1 MKHLSLVLKAGAL
14 ILLAGATVATAQ
26 TPTVVDGGVLN
37 GASFAKG
44 QPVSPGGLVSIFGT
58 GLVSKLATADT
69 IPLSSSLGG
78 VTVTFADLPPAPLLA
93 VIPGIPGQSDDQI
106 NVQIPWE
113 IGSGTGVVN
122 VMVTTP
128 NGTSAPVAVNFA
140 PSMPGIFTS
149 AAGGQL
155 YAIAV
160 NSSDSSLAWPQ
171 GLAPSG
177 SHPAQAGDVLII
189 YATGLGAVD
198 HQPADGGI
206 SGPSVLANT
215 IATPTV
221 LFGGVPGDVLFSG
234 LAPQF
239 VGVNQLNVQVP
250 TGVTPASTVPLQIK
264 VNGVSSTNQVVV
276 AIQ

>member
-1 MKHLSLVLKAGAL
+1 MKYSLLLMAALVGA
-14 ILLAGATVATAQ
+14 AVCSAQ
-26 TPTVVDGGVLN
+26 TSPTVVEGGVLN

-44 QPVSPGGLVSIFGT
+44 QPISPGGLVSIFGT
-58 GLVSKLATADT
+58 GLVSRLATADT
-69 IPLSSSLGG
+69 IPLSNSLGG
-78 VTVTFADLPPAPLLA
+78 VSVTFSDLPPASLLA
-93 VIPGIPGQSDDQI
+93 VIPGVAGQSDDQI
-106 NVQIPWE
+106 NVQVPWQ

-122 VMVTTP
+122 VMVTTS
-128 NGTSAPVAVNFA
+128 NGISAPVAVNFA
-140 PSMPGIFTS
+140 PSMPGIFSS

-171 GLAPSG
+171 GLASSG
-177 SHPAQAGDVLII
+177 SHPAKAGDVLII

-198 HQPADGGI
+198 HTPVDGGT
-206 SGPSVLANT
+206 PSVLANT
-215 IATPTV
+215 LATPSV
-221 LFGGVPGDVLFSG
+221 MFGGVAGDVKFSG

-250 TGVTPASTVPLQIK
+250 AGVTPGSAVPIQVQ
-264 VNGVSSTNQVVV
+264 VNGFTTTNQVMV

>member
-1 MKHLSLVLKAGAL
+1 MKYLSLVVVAL
-14 ILLAGATVATAQ
+14 VGLTVCSAQ
-26 TPTVVDGGVLN
+26 TPSVVEGGVLN

-44 QPVSPGGLVSIFGT
+44 QPVSPGALVSIFGT

-69 IPLSSSLGG
+69 IPLSNSLGG
-78 VTVTFADLPPAPLLA
+78 VTVTFADLPAAPLLA
-93 VIPGIPGQSDDQI
+93 VVPGVAGQSDDQI
-106 NVQIPWE
+106 NVQLPWE

-122 VMVTTP
+122 VMVT
-128 NGTSAPVAVNFA
+128 NSKGTSAPMAVNFA
-140 PSMPGIFTS
+140 PSMPGVFTS

-171 GLAPSG
+171 GLASSG
-177 SHPAQAGDVLII
+177 SHPAKAGDVLII
-189 YATGLGAVD
+189 YATGLGQVN
-198 HQPADGGI
+198 HQPQDGGI
-206 SGPSVLANT
+206 PSQLATTVATPSVL
-215 IATPTV
+215 
-221 LFGGVPGDVLFSG
+221 FGNVEGDVQFSG

-250 TGVTPASTVPLQIK
+250 TGVTAGSAVPLQIK
-264 VNGVSSTNQVVV
+264 VNGFTSASQAVI

>member
-1 MKHLSLVLKAGAL
+1 MKHLSFSLSLV
-14 ILLAGATVATAQ
+14 LLAGATIASAQ

-78 VTVTFADLPPAPLLA
+78 VTVTFADLPAAPLLA
-93 VIPGIPGQSDDQI
+93 VIPGVPGQSSDQI

-140 PSMPGIFTS
+140 PSMPGIFTA

-171 GLAPSG
+171 GLASTG
-177 SHPAQAGDVLII
+177 SHPAKAGDVLII

-198 HQPADGGI
+198 HQPVDGGI
-206 SGPSVLANT
+206 PSVLANT

-221 LFGGVPGDVLFSG
+221 LFGGVPGDVQFSG

-250 TGVTPASTVPLQIK
+250 AGVTPSSTVPLQIK
-264 VNGVSSTNQVVV
+264 VNGFTSTNQVVI
-276 AIQ
+276 ATQ

>member
-1 MKHLSLVLKAGAL
+1 MKSSSL
-14 ILLAGATVATAQ
+14 LLAMLVGAAICSAQ
-26 TPTVVDGGVLN
+26 TPTVVEGGVLN

-44 QPVSPGGLVSIFGT
+44 QAVSPGGLVSIFGT
-58 GLVSKLATADT
+58 GLVNKLATADT

-93 VIPGIPGQSDDQI
+93 VIPGVAGQSDDQI
-106 NVQIPWE
+106 NAQVPWE
-113 IGSGTGVVN
+113 IGTGSGTVN
-122 VMVTTP
+122 VTVTTP
-128 NGTSAPVAVNFA
+128 NGTSLPVVVDFA
-140 PSMPGIFTS
+140 PSMPGIFS
-149 AAGGQL
+149 SSAGGQL

-171 GLAPSG
+171 SLASTG
-177 SHPAQAGDVLII
+177 SHPAKPGDVLII

-198 HQPADGGI
+198 HQPVDGGI
-206 SGPSVLANT
+206 PSVLANT
-215 IATPTV
+215 VATPTV
-221 LFGGVPGDVLFSG
+221 LFGGVQGEVEFSG

-250 TGVTPASTVPLQIK
+250 AGATPGSTVPLQIK
-264 VNGVSSTNQVVV
+264 VNGFTSTNQVVV

>member
-1 MKHLSLVLKAGAL
+1 MKQLSVLL
-14 ILLAGATVATAQ
+14 IVLAGAAVSFAQ
-26 TPTVVDGGVLN
+26 TPTVVEGGVLN

-44 QPVSPGGLVSIFGT
+44 QPVAPGGLVSIFGT
-58 GLVSKLATADT
+58 GLVSKLASADT
-69 IPLSSSLGG
+69 IPLSTSLGG

-93 VIPGIPGQSDDQI
+93 VVPGVPGQSDDQI
-106 NVQIPWE
+106 NVQVPWE
-113 IGSGTGVVN
+113 VGSGTGVVN

-128 NGTSAPVAVNFA
+128 NGTSAPVAVDFA
-140 PSMPGIFTS
+140 PSMPGVFSS

-171 GLAPSG
+171 GLASSG
-177 SHPAQAGDVLII
+177 SHAAKPGDVLII

-206 SGPSVLANT
+206 PGALAT
-215 IATPTV
+215 TLATPTV
-221 LFGGVPGDVLFSG
+221 LFGGVAGDVEFSG

-250 TGVTPASTVPLQIK
+250 AGVASGNAVPLQIK
-264 VNGVSSTNQVVV
+264 VNGFTSTNQVVV

>member
-1 MKHLSLVLKAGAL
+1 MKRLYFAL
-14 ILLAGATVATAQ
+14 IVLVGAAICSAQ
-26 TPTVVDGGVLN
+26 TPAVAEGGVLN

-44 QPVSPGGLVSIFGT
+44 QPVAPGGLVSIFGT

-69 IPLSSSLGG
+69 IPLSNSIGG
-78 VTVTFADLPPAPLLA
+78 VTVTFSDLSPAPLLA
-93 VIPGIPGQSDDQI
+93 VIPGVPGQSDDQI
-106 NVQIPWE
+106 NAQLPWE
-113 IGSGTGVVN
+113 VGSGTGVVN

-140 PSMPGIFTS
+140 PSMPGIFSS

-155 YAIAV
+155 YGIAV
-160 NSSDSSLAWPQ
+160 NSSDSTLVWPQ
-171 GLAPSG
+171 GLAGG
-177 SHPAQAGDVLII
+177 SHPAKAGDVLII

-198 HQPADGGI
+198 HTPSDGGL
-206 SGPSVLANT
+206 PSVLANT

-221 LFGGVPGDVLFSG
+221 LFGGVAGNVQFSG

-250 TGVTPASTVPLQIK
+250 AGVTPGSAVPLQIQ
-264 VNGVSSTNQVVV
+264 VNGFTSTNQVVV

>member
-1 MKHLSLVLKAGAL
+1 MKHLSLLLVT
-14 ILLAGATVATAQ
+14 LAGAVIASAQ
-26 TPTVVDGGVLN
+26 TPTVVSGGVIN

-44 QPVSPGGLVSIFGT
+44 QPISPGGLVSIFGT
-58 GLVSKLATADT
+58 GLVSKLAEADT

-78 VTVTFADLPPAPLLA
+78 VSVTFADLPEAPLLA
-93 VIPGIPGQSDDQI
+93 VIPGVAGQSDDQI
-106 NVQIPWE
+106 NVQVPWE

-122 VMVTTP
+122 VMVTTS

-140 PSMPGIFTS
+140 PSMPGVFS
-149 AAGGQL
+149 SSAGGQL

-160 NSSDSSLAWPQ
+160 NSDSSLAWPN
-171 GLAPSG
+171 GLAAGG
-177 SHPAQAGDVLII
+177 SHPAKAGDILII

-198 HQPADGGI
+198 HTPKDGAT
-206 SGPSVLANT
+206 PNELTTTV
-215 IATPTV
+215 ATPTV
-221 LFGGVPGDVLFSG
+221 LFGGVAGDVQFSG

-250 TGVTPASTVPLQIK
+250 TGVSSGSAVPLQIK
-264 VNGVSSTNQVVV
+264 VNGFTTTNQVVL

>member
-1 MKHLSLVLKAGAL
+1 MKHLSLVLKAGSL
-14 ILLAGATVATAQ
+14 VLLAGATIASAQ
-26 TPTVVDGGVLN
+26 SPTVVEGGVLN

-58 GLVSKLATADT
+58 GLVSNLATADT

-93 VIPGIPGQSDDQI
+93 VIPGVPGQSDDQI
-106 NVQIPWE
+106 NVEIPWE

-122 VMVTTP
+122 VLVTTP

-140 PSMPGIFTS
+140 PSMPGIFTA

-171 GLAPSG
+171 GLASTG
-177 SHPAQAGDVLII
+177 SHPAKAGDVLII

-198 HQPADGGI
+198 HQPTDGGT
-206 SGPSVLANT
+206 PSVLANT
-215 IATPTV
+215 IATPSV
-221 LFGGVPGDVLFSG
+221 LFGGVPGDVQFSG

-250 TGVTPASTVPLQIK
+250 AGVAPASAVPLQIK
-264 VNGVSSTNQVVV
+264 VNGFTSTNQAVV

>member
-1 MKHLSLVLKAGAL
+1 MKHLSFSLSLV
-14 ILLAGATVATAQ
+14 LLAGATIASAQ

-93 VIPGIPGQSDDQI
+93 VIPGVPGQSSDQI

-113 IGSGTGVVN
+113 IGTGTGVVN
-122 VMVTTP
+122 VMVTTA

-140 PSMPGIFTS
+140 PSMPGIFTA

-171 GLAPSG
+171 GLASSG
-177 SHPAQAGDVLII
+177 SHPAKAGDVLII

-198 HQPADGGI
+198 HQPVDGGI
-206 SGPSVLANT
+206 PSVLANT

-239 VGVNQLNVQVP
+239 VGVNQMNVQVP
-250 TGVTPASTVPLQIK
+250 TGVTPSSAVPLQIK
-264 VNGVSSTNQVVV
+264 VNGFTSTNQVVI
-276 AIQ
+276 ATQ

>member
-1 MKHLSLVLKAGAL
+1 MKRLSLSLAVLIGAG
-14 ILLAGATVATAQ
+14 VCSAQ
-26 TPTVVDGGVLN
+26 TPTVVTGGVLN

-58 GLVSKLATADT
+58 GLVKKLATADS
-69 IPLSSSLGG
+69 IPLSNSLGG
-78 VTVTFADLPPAPLLA
+78 ITVTFSDLPPASLLA
-93 VIPGIPGQSDDQI
+93 VIPGVPGQSDDQI
-106 NVQIPWE
+106 NAQLPWE
-113 IGSGTGVVN
+113 IGSGTGIVN
-122 VMVTTP
+122 VTVTTP

-171 GLAPSG
+171 GLASTG
-177 SHPAQAGDVLII
+177 SHPAKAGDVLII

-198 HQPADGGI
+198 HPPADGGI
-206 SGPSVLANT
+206 PSVLAST
-215 IATPTV
+215 IAKPTV
-221 LFGGVPGDVLFSG
+221 MFGGIAATVEFSG

-239 VGVNQLNVQVP
+239 VGVNQLNVEVP
-250 TGVTPASTVPLQIK
+250 AGVTPGSAVPLQIE
-264 VNGVSSTNQVVV
+264 VNGFTSAKQAVV

>member
-1 MKHLSLVLKAGAL
+1 
-14 ILLAGATVATAQ
+14 
-26 TPTVVDGGVLN
+26 VVSGGVIN

-58 GLVSKLATADT
+58 GLVSKLAEADT

-78 VTVTFADLPPAPLLA
+78 VSVTFADLAPAPLLA
-93 VIPGIPGQSDDQI
+93 VIPGVAGQSDDQI
-106 NVQIPWE
+106 NVQVPWE

-128 NGTSAPVAVNFA
+128 KGTSAPVAVSFA
-140 PSMPGIFTS
+140 PSMPGVFS
-149 AAGGQL
+149 SSAGGQL

-160 NSSDSSLAWPQ
+160 NSSDSSLAWPN
-171 GLAPSG
+171 GLAASG
-177 SHPAQAGDVLII
+177 SHPAKAGDVLII

-198 HQPADGGI
+198 HTPKDGGT
-206 SGPSVLANT
+206 PSELAT
-215 IATPTV
+215 TVATPTV
-221 LFGGVPGDVLFSG
+221 LFGGVAGDVQFSG

-250 TGVTPASTVPLQIK
+250 AGVTSGSAVPLQIK
-264 VNGVSSTNQVVV
+264 VNGFTTTNQVVV
-276 AIQ
+276 ATQ